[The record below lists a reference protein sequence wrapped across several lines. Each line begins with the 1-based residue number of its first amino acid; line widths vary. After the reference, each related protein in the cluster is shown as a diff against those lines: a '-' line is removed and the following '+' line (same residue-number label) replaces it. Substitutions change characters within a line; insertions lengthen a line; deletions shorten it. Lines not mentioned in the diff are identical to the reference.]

1 MQFITDID
9 QIDHILNIQGLIGL
23 QQYDIFDGLAVRGRV
38 VFKNRRKPGFDLSE
52 SDLLVI
58 DIILPVAGNDQHDV
72 FLDSYLFRRARMR
85 QQHLQCHRRDHRG
98 DDQEKQQQ
106 EKQKK
111 GFYFLVKCYILF
123 NSTGIPVQNWKVLY
137 QGNPGGIPC

>member
-9 QIDHILNIQGLIGL
+9 QINHILNIQGLIGL
-23 QQYDIFDGLAVRGRV
+23 QQYDLFDGLAVRGRV

-106 EKQKK
+106 EKHD
-111 GFYFLVKCYILF
+111 VVER
-123 NSTGIPVQNWKVLY
+123 SGIHLRNTRFAPLDFHRLTSYNR
-137 QGNPGGIPC
+137 

>member
-9 QIDHILNIQGLIGL
+9 QINHILNIQGLIGL

-72 FLDSYLFRRARMR
+72 FLTATCSAVLE
-85 QQHLQCHRRDHRG
+85 CG
-98 DDQEKQQQ
+98 SST
-106 EKQKK
+106 
-111 GFYFLVKCYILF
+111 F
-123 NSTGIPVQNWKVLY
+123 NAIGVTIVEMIRKNSSRKT
-137 QGNPGGIPC
+137 